1 MSQRRPPQSGPYRLE
16 AHFVAGHFLI
26 VGSGHNPSVVR
37 GYERRVSRNPRVI
50 SRIVLCDGTGPLET
64 IWDRNW
70 ERVDA

>member
-1 MSQRRPPQSGPYRLE
+1 MRPQPGPYRLE

-26 VGSGHNPSVVR
+26 VGSGHDPSVVR
-37 GYERRVSRNPRVI
+37 AYERRVSRNPKVI
-50 SRIVLCDGTGPLET
+50 SRIVLCDDSGPYET